1 MHRTTV
7 ALLLSLTAAVTLS
20 ACGDDEDGA
29 GTTTDR
35 QSKDGAAGGGNG
47 SGSGSGNGDDAYCD
61 AVEADTASAAV
72 AYNPVL
78 PGMGVDVD
86 GILDFLAT
94 AGAPD
99 GLEAEHETWVAYLE
113 EKDPEEFAPEPDDV
127 AAAREALFDAQL
139 ECR

>member
-1 MHRTTV
+1 MHRTAA
-7 ALLLSLTAAVTLS
+7 ALLLSLAAVTLT
-20 ACGDDEDGA
+20 ACGGDDEDGTSTGT
-29 GTTTDR
+29 GTTTDP
-35 QSKDGAAGGGNG
+35 QDGGDRGG
-47 SGSGSGNGDDAYCD
+47 DTCCE

-78 PGMGVDVD
+78 PGMNVDID
-86 GILDFLAT
+86 GILDFLET

-113 EKDPEEFAPEPDDV
+113 DKDPEEFAPEPDDV
-127 AAAREALFDAQL
+127 AEAREALFDAQL

>member
-35 QSKDGAAGGGNG
+35 QSKDGAAGGGN
-47 SGSGSGNGDDAYCD
+47 GSGSGNGDDAYCD

>member
-7 ALLLSLTAAVTLS
+7 ALLLSLTAAVTLT
-20 ACGDDEDGA
+20 ACGGDDEDGA
-29 GTTTDR
+29 GTTTDQ
-35 QSKDGAAGGGNG
+35 QSKGSAAGNG
-47 SGSGSGNGDDAYCD
+47 SGSGGGDDAYCD

-78 PGMGVDVD
+78 PGMGGDVD
-86 GILDFLAT
+86 GILDFLAA

-99 GLEAEHETWVAYLE
+99 GLEAEHETWVAYVE
-113 EKDPEEFAPEPDDV
+113 EKDPEEFAPEPEDV
-127 AAAREALFDAQL
+127 AEAREALFDAQL

>member
-7 ALLLSLTAAVTLS
+7 ALLLSLTAAVTLT
-20 ACGDDEDGA
+20 ACSGDDEDGS
-29 GTTTDR
+29 GTTTDQ
-35 QSKDGAAGGGNG
+35 QSKGGAAGSS
-47 SGSGSGNGDDAYCD
+47 SGSGEDAYCD

-113 EKDPEEFAPEPDDV
+113 ERDPEEFAPEPDDV
-127 AAAREALFDAQL
+127 AEAREALFEAQM